1 MKIHNELN
9 RLYRR
14 FLFRVNVLKKDL
26 NNILR
31 YGLNAPR
38 FCETIWINP
47 QEVEEIIYSSEIQ
60 RMTGNSRHEAS
71 GSVVEWNLT
80 DKPAPLTNEF
90 RYNYCIEH
98 WKYGKPWEELGVFD
112 YMATTKKYGNWSGEQ
127 IEERFRM
134 LDRAFEE
141 IRNMGRLKTRKEI
154 DPGNFRE
161 KDGILIHIGKAGQPY
176 FGGGGFHRLAMA
188 KVLEFDSIPA
198 CLGVIDKNALS
209 KLKQLRSPEQQVI

>member
-1 MKIHNELN
+1 MKIHKELI

-14 FLFRVNVLKKDL
+14 FLFRVDVLKKDL

-47 QEVEEIIYSSEIQ
+47 QEVDEIIYSSEIQ
-60 RMTGNSRHEAS
+60 RMTGKSRHEAS
-71 GSVVEWNLT
+71 GTVVEWNLT
-80 DKPAPLTNEF
+80 NKPAPLTNEF

-98 WKYGKPWEELGVFD
+98 WLYGKSWKELGVID
-112 YMATTKKYGNWSGEQ
+112 YMATTKKYGKWTEEQ
-127 IEERFRM
+127 IEARFHM

-141 IRNMGRLKTRKEI
+141 IRDMGRLKHRKEI

-161 KDGILIHIGKAGQPY
+161 KDGILIHIGKGCQPY

-188 KVLEFDSIPA
+188 KVLKLDKIPA
-198 CLGVIDKNALS
+198 CLGVIDKDSLPE
-209 KLKQLRSPEQQVI
+209 LKNLRKPEC